1 MCRERISLAQLQ
13 KRADRDSL
21 IVEEVSSCSWRVSM
35 VKAMLLE
42 KKVNLMIFYCVEED
56 FDVGQSRV
64 RDRLQQ
70 GKRRVMMLLRD
81 AVRRGTR

>member
-1 MCRERISLAQLQ
+1 MRSELSSVCRERISLAQLQ

-42 KKVNLMIFYCVEED
+42 KKVNLMIFYFVEED
-56 FDVGQSRV
+56 FDVGNHE
-64 RDRLQQ
+64 
-70 GKRRVMMLLRD
+70 
-81 AVRRGTR
+81 